1 MSWKSYKLG
10 ELLERKRVKAEI
22 KPDQVYKLVTIRLW
36 HQGVVL
42 REEKSGQDIKSNMYH
57 VNEGDFVLSGIDA
70 RNGAFGIVPKELE
83 GAVVT
88 NDFWCLE
95 PKKSLLR
102 KDFFLFLTSTK
113 FFDYICN
120 QCSDGT
126 TQRIRLQKDK
136 FYDFEIALPPVEE
149 QGDLVKSLANSKQ
162 SNEYLSTEL
171 THQLD
176 LVKQLRQAFL
186 REAMQGKLTEQWRL
200 KNSPP
205 KEGWISPKVKD
216 GVVHTPSEDYP
227 EGEVVKRNSKNYFS
241 LPYNPAL
248 KQRAKELRK
257 AGNLSEVLFWM
268 EVKNKQFKDLD
279 FDRQKII
286 GNYIVD
292 FYCPNCQVVIEIDG
306 SSHDDKQEYDARRD
320 AYLQELG
327 LKVIHI
333 NDLDIKKN
341 LPETMNWL
349 LEHPAFNSPPMEG
362 WFSPEAK
369 DGVVNTFK
377 SSEPVATLS
386 EMRDLPPRPAD
397 TQQEKE
403 PPRPADTPPEEGNW
417 EPASVLLEKIKA
429 EKERLVKEKKLKR
442 GKASSQTVSKVNE
455 WSIPSAWVTAKTD
468 DIFFVT
474 KLAGFEYTKHINLKE
489 TGEIP
494 VIRAQNV
501 RPFIIDKT
509 NLLFIDEEISL
520 LLDRCALTKES
531 LLVTFIGAGIGD
543 VARFC
548 ESERW
553 HLAPNVAKLEPFE
566 GCEAFYNLKYL
577 NYFLSSPDGRE
588 EIFKHVKAT
597 AQPSLSMGTIRDI
610 DVPLP
615 PLSEQQRIVAK
626 LDELMGYCDA
636 LDASIK
642 ESQQQI
648 ELLLQQV
655 LREALEPSYADASDG
670 RPKEKEVVG

>member
-1 MSWKSYKLG
+1 MSWQLMKFRDFLKRSKIPIDIQDN
-10 ELLERKRVKAEI
+10 ELYKRVTIKIKHNGVSLRDEEIGKKIGTKKQFILKA
-22 KPDQVYKLVTIRLW
+22 
-36 HQGVVL
+36 
-42 REEKSGQDIKSNMYH
+42 GQFI
-57 VNEGDFVLSGIDA
+57 LSKIDA
-70 RNGAFGIVPKELE
+70 RYGAFGIAPEEVD
-83 GAVVT
+83 GAIITGNFWAYDVDFSLVNIEWFNQFT
-88 NDFWCLE
+88 NSQD
-95 PKKSLLR
+95 
-102 KDFFLFLTSTK
+102 
-113 FFDYICN
+113 
-120 QCSDGT
+120 
-126 TQRIRLQKDK
+126 
-136 FYDFEIALPPVEE
+136 FYDLCERASSGITHRKYLNEDSFLDNEIYLPSPEE
-149 QGDLVKSLANSKQ
+149 QLQIIEEFKTNRETINV
-162 SNEYLSTEL
+162 LSTEL
-171 THQLD
+171 TYQLD

-186 REAMQGKLTEQWRL
+186 REAMQGKLVPQ
-200 KNSPP
+200 
-205 KEGWISPKVKD
+205 D
-216 GVVHTPSEDYP
+216 PSD
-227 EGEVVKRNSKNYFS
+227 
-241 LPYNPAL
+241 
-248 KQRAKELRK
+248 
-257 AGNLSEVLFWM
+257 
-268 EVKNKQFKDLD
+268 
-279 FDRQKII
+279 
-286 GNYIVD
+286 
-292 FYCPNCQVVIEIDG
+292 
-306 SSHDDKQEYDARRD
+306 
-320 AYLQELG
+320 
-327 LKVIHI
+327 
-333 NDLDIKKN
+333 
-341 LPETMNWL
+341 
-349 LEHPAFNSPPMEG
+349 
-362 WFSPEAK
+362 
-369 DGVVNTFK
+369 
-377 SSEPVATLS
+377 
-386 EMRDLPPRPAD
+386 
-397 TQQEKE
+397 
-403 PPRPADTPPEEGNW
+403 
-417 EPASVLLEKIKA
+417 EPASVLLQKIKA
-429 EKERLVKEKKLKR
+429 EKERLIKEKKLKR

-626 LDELMGYCDA
+626 LDELMAYCDD
-636 LDASIK
+636 LEASIK
-642 ESQQQI
+642 ESQQQN

-655 LREALEPSYADASDG
+655 LREALEPKSAILS
-670 RPKEKEVVG
+670 